1 MAEEFTYREDEVE
14 RRMAEE
20 LGIDYDELLLAEKA
34 GEEDVER
41 EGQGNT

>member
-14 RRMAEE
+14 RHMAEE